1 VLVCVNDD
9 AVFGQLLL
17 DQDHLL
23 CALWMRKG
31 GVGGGGWSVGRETEN
46 RADMCVNVDAVLA
59 QLLLDQDHLLCALC

>member
-1 VLVCVNDD
+1 VVHLHILGALVLC
-9 AVFGQLLL
+9 G
-17 DQDHLL
+17 
-23 CALWMRKG
+23 G